1 MIHVSR
7 SGAQLGVFEED
18 KVREGLRTGEF
29 IGTDLGWME
38 GMATWRPLSEL
49 ESFRTPAAPPP
60 VAAPAPETT
69 PTAPQPIA
77 VSTPV
82 VGEQSGLPWENR
94 ERIGFLNALWETILM
109 ILTKPN
115 EAFGV
120 MRREGNFV
128 DPLLYVVLMGTAA
141 AVVSFFYSF
150 ILNSFGMMSGG
161 DRQGVAALFGFG
173 AGSVVMLILMPV
185 ILIIGMFVG
194 AAITHVCLMI
204 VGGANQSYETTL
216 RVLSY
221 SSGSANILQLLPVC
235 GGMVAGIYTVVLNCI
250 GLARA
255 HQTDTWRAVVA
266 VLLPVVVCCG
276 GAFLIVFAVIG
287 GAAASNWH

>member
-1 MIHVSR
+1 
-7 SGAQLGVFEED
+7 
-18 KVREGLRTGEF
+18 
-29 IGTDLGWME
+29 
-38 GMATWRPLSEL
+38 
-49 ESFRTPAAPPP
+49 
-60 VAAPAPETT
+60 
-69 PTAPQPIA
+69 
-77 VSTPV
+77 
-82 VGEQSGLPWENR
+82 
-94 ERIGFLNALWETILM
+94 M

-204 VGGANQSYETTL
+204 VGGANQSFETTL